1 MSSAPQQVTSC
12 MLWYM
17 APIHR
22 RPDTLTVGVLL
33 AAVGGFLDA
42 YTFVRHQVFAN
53 LQSGNV
59 LLFCVEATARHW
71 HRALLLLAPI
81 AAFSVGVLV
90 VQVLGLPRVQRLV
103 HRPLRLM
110 LTLQIALLS
119 ALATLP
125 AGMPEQMTTV
135 TVSFVAALQFST
147 FTTLR
152 DSPYTTLAESGNLHK
167 AIVAAH
173 QWWMGKEPAA
183 ARRAG
188 RYTAVVAAFVAGAV
202 TGALLTRVAGTPAIA
217 TAAGLLA
224 AVLVTLI
231 RQTRQLER
239 GTTDTRPPTPPPA
252 ATR

>member
-1 MSSAPQQVTSC
+1 
-12 MLWYM
+12 MLWCM
-17 APIHR
+17 ATIHR

-59 LLFCVEATARHW
+59 LLFCVEATAQHW

-81 AAFSVGVLV
+81 AAFSAGVLLV
-90 VQVLGLPRVQRLV
+90 EVLGTPSAQRLV
-103 HRPLRLM
+103 QRPLRLVV
-110 LTLQIALLS
+110 TLQIALL
-119 ALATLP
+119 ALIAALP
-125 AGMPEQMTTV
+125 AGLPEQVTTV

-152 DSPYTTLAESGNLHK
+152 DSPYTTLAESGNLLK
-167 AIVAAH
+167 GIVAAH
-173 QWWMGKEPAA
+173 QWWVAKEPAA

-188 RYTAVVAAFVAGAV
+188 QYTAVVAAFASGAV
-202 TGALLTRVAGTPAIA
+202 TGALLTRAAGPPAIGV
-217 TAAGLLA
+217 AAGLLV
-224 AVLVTLI
+224 AVLMALI
-231 RQTRQLER
+231 RQTRRLER
-239 GTTDTRPPTPPPA
+239 GASDDQPSAPPPA